1 MITQGH
7 KERFPY
13 PKGRPSV
20 IKMYLEDFGGMKI
33 QLSMRAVR
41 QHQSSDDGSVSANV
55 SLSAGIEG
63 EKKYSPPFGTTHCL
77 GSLRSAV

>member
-1 MITQGH
+1 
-7 KERFPY
+7 
-13 PKGRPSV
+13 
-20 IKMYLEDFGGMKI
+20 MKI